1 MTATFTDQGL
11 QRIGINA
18 SQATGFSSSRYFRTM
33 SVDDSANAIATTD
46 TAANS
51 GGAVTN
57 FYDQAFDGT
66 PTRLNQT
73 ITHEMTVPVGSGNYT
88 IRRILTHDDTV
99 ANVTTSSTTLGWG
112 VDGQTFA
119 KTSDFT
125 LKFILKLTF
134 SQGP

>member
-1 MTATFTDQGL
+1 MTATFANQGL

-18 SQATGFSSSRYFRTM
+18 SQATAFSSSRYFRTM
-33 SVDDSANAIATTD
+33 SVDDSANAITATD

-57 FYDQAFDGT
+57 FYDQALDAT
-66 PTRLNQT
+66 PTRSNQT
-73 ITHEMTVPVGSGNYT
+73 ITHVMTVPTGSGNFT
-88 IRRILTHDDTV
+88 IRRILMHDDTA

-112 VDGQTFA
+112 IDGQTLA
-119 KTSDFT
+119 KTADFT
-125 LKFILKLTF
+125 IAFTLRLTY